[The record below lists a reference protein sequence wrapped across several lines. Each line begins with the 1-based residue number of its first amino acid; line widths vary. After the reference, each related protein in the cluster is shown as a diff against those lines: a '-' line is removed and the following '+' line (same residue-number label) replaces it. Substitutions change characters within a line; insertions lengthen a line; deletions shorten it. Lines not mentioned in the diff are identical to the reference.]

1 MKVCLVL
8 GDFHKQGGISRY
20 AAELA
25 ERFVKEHETHI
36 ITTNYS
42 YKIPNLI
49 VHKKPMMPGRSWF
62 LQRLYTIYYN
72 TRYSN
77 KIKSE
82 FDIDII
88 NQNGSESLSCDVVT
102 MHSCH
107 KAWVREYKS
116 WGLLQYIRGSIN
128 LSDRIVLPIEGRILE
143 KGSKKI
149 ISVSEGVKR
158 EILENYNVPEEK
170 ITVIPNGV
178 DLEEFSPDPQ
188 KRIEIRNQYNIDEN
202 DIVLLFTGYEFRRK
216 GLEYVIKALPD
227 IGKNA
232 KLFAVGKSNPKPF
245 QKLANKLGVSDNV
258 IFTGFVQE
266 IKDYYAASDIFVFP
280 STYEPFGLVIT
291 EAMATGI
298 PAITSDLAGAA
309 ELITNGYDGLLL
321 SDPENV
327 NDIVEKINML
337 IEDENLRKQMG
348 KNARKT
354 AENYSWDE
362 IARRTIEVYK
372 EVAKG

>member
-8 GDFHKQGGISRY
+8 GDFHKQGGISKC

-36 ITTNYS
+36 ITTNYI

-62 LQRLYTIYYN
+62 LQRLYTIYCN

-128 LSDRIVLPIEGRILE
+128 LSDRIVLPIEARILE

-158 EILENYNVPEEK
+158 EILENYNVPEDK
-170 ITVIPNGV
+170 IAVIPNGV

-202 DIVLLFTGYEFRRK
+202 DIVLLFTGYEFKRK
-216 GLEYVIKALPD
+216 GLEYIIRALPKID
-227 IGKNA
+227 KNV

-245 QKLANKLGVSDNV
+245 QKLANKLGVSDNI

-266 IKDYYAASDIFVFP
+266 ISDYYAASDIFVFP
-280 STYEPFGLVIT
+280 TAYEAFSLATLEAVASGLPILATKVNGT
-291 EAMATGI
+291 E
-298 PAITSDLAGAA
+298 
-309 ELITNGYDGLLL
+309 ELIDDRHNGFFIKR
-321 SDPENV
+321 DPA
-327 NDIVEKINML
+327 DISEKINIL
-337 IEDENLRKQMG
+337 IEDETLRKQMG
-348 KNARKT
+348 KNARET

-362 IARRTIEVYK
+362 IARRTMEVYE
-372 EVAKG
+372 EVAKR